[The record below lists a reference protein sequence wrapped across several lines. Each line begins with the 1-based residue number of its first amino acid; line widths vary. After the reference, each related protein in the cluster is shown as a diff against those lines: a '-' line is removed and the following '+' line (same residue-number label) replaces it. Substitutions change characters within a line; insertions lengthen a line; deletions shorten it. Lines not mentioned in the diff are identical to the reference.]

1 MTMES
6 EPEGRPFKQERDRL
20 AVIDAIL
27 AHSREAVTLAD
38 AAGHI
43 LDANELCLR
52 QVDRGLDELAGHTLE
67 FILDRVS
74 HPDGVAG
81 MLNAAATDNGWQG
94 EVLCRARH
102 GPSVAGWAKCTVL
115 RDATGAVTHYLVF
128 WSDVSD
134 LKAREAEISAR
145 LSNDALTGLPDR
157 RVIEDR
163 LAHSLRRIQRS
174 GDRTG
179 LLFIDLDHFK
189 QLNDQHGHAAG
200 DSVLKSIASRLAGS
214 VRSADTVGR
223 LGGDEFV
230 VLLESVADAD
240 AARTVA
246 EQLVET
252 VSEPLLDESSDFN
265 LGASIGVA
273 LAPDH
278 AGDAHALLDAADRAM
293 YAAKRSGGSRVRV
306 YDHDLELESRD
317 SNRLREALG
326 QAVID
331 RDFELDYQPQVRL
344 SDGRIIGAEALVR
357 WNHPELGRIPAAQ
370 FISLAED
377 SGLILELGNWVIRRA
392 CEQMVEWDRQGVE
405 LELISVN
412 LSERQ
417 AMLAPLDAE
426 LRAILEMTGLPP
438 HRLQLEI
445 TESFV
450 MDYASRHARAIGR
463 IRSLGVNLAIDNFGT
478 GYSSL
483 DQLRA
488 LNVRDMKIDRYFVA
502 ALGNNEVPGN
512 RAVLQAMIAVAG
524 TLGLR
529 TVAEGIETRAE
540 FEALRA
546 LGCDEGQGRYFS
558 CPLRPEELVNLMSRD
573 SSLTRDTRSA

>member
-1 MTMES
+1 MAMES

-43 LDANELCLR
+43 VDANELCLG
-52 QVDRGLDELAGHTLE
+52 QVDRGRDELAGHTLE

-115 RDATGAVTHYLVF
+115 RDETGAVTHYLVF

-145 LSNDALTGLPDR
+145 VSNDALTGLPDR

-189 QLNDQHGHAAG
+189 QINDQHGHASG
-200 DSVLKSIASRLAGS
+200 DSVLKSVASRLAGS

-252 VSEPLLDESSDFN
+252 VSEPFLDESSDFN

-293 YAAKRSGGSRVRV
+293 YAAKRSGGNRVRV
-306 YDHDLELESRD
+306 YDHDLELASRD
-317 SNRLREALG
+317 SNRLREALS

-344 SDGRIIGAEALVR
+344 RDGRIIGAEALVR

-405 LELISVN
+405 LDLISVN

-524 TLGLR
+524 SLGLR

-558 CPLRPEELVNLMSRD
+558 CPLRPEDLVNLISRD
-573 SSLTRDTRSA
+573 SSLARDTRSA